1 MRLRFLPS
9 EGVKGIKIAYVFNLL
24 EEIFLFFVKYEKL
37 IFAERA
43 PSTCFITNVA
53 INKINLH
60 KKNQK
65 MQEKILFSVVIFPEV
80 C

>member
-1 MRLRFLPS
+1 MRFLPS

-43 PSTCFITNVA
+43 PSTCFVTNVA

-60 KKNQK
+60 KKKSKNAGK
-65 MQEKILFSVVIFPEV
+65 NFV
-80 C
+80 